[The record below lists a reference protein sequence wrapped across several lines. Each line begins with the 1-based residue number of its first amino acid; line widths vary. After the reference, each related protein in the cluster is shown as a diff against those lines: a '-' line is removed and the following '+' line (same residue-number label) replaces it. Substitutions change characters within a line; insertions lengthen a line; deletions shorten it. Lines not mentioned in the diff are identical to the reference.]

1 MNDILSLLSSYAN
14 LFTLASIIA
23 YFLIFFF
30 TKNSKIISTI
40 PSFCTGIGV
49 FFTFVVLYDNLAI
62 QEIQINNSSELT
74 SDFAGLI
81 KKLTS
86 AFSTSIIGV
95 GSSLILNPLVKWRIE
110 KIEKYIF
117 TNGRTPQVIAA
128 LNSHPHE
135 LLYQLQEKIEML
147 NVSINQLQGNEGE
160 KKNLS
165 DVYNILNS
173 FSTNTIKRV
182 NELFENLGRNLDER
196 ISSLSGNAIEDAK
209 ANVESIN
216 AQFIESTSKVLKE
229 NSQFLSQLVETQK
242 NSASESATNLSKIQT
257 ELLQRISFFEEKSKI
272 MMDSINQSFGESVQT
287 MGNTYKEEAKE
298 IKKVYEN
305 VYSSVQEMETK
316 IQEQSQLILNQH
328 LSKLEASF
336 QKLEDFQ
343 LAAQN
348 NLETTTAKFAKA
360 VNQYEDTRDN
370 NIELGNK
377 IQSQIESID
386 NLSEQSKRLLEQW
399 SKMNAS
405 VEELEDHVAKVN
417 NTITHF
423 NEIKEHLRVNGAS
436 S

>member
-1 MNDILSLLSSYAN
+1 
-14 LFTLASIIA
+14 
-23 YFLIFFF
+23 
-30 TKNSKIISTI
+30 
-40 PSFCTGIGV
+40 
-49 FFTFVVLYDNLAI
+49 
-62 QEIQINNSSELT
+62 
-74 SDFAGLI
+74 
-81 KKLTS
+81 
-86 AFSTSIIGV
+86 
-95 GSSLILNPLVKWRIE
+95 
-110 KIEKYIF
+110 
-117 TNGRTPQVIAA
+117 
-128 LNSHPHE
+128 
-135 LLYQLQEKIEML
+135 ML
-147 NVSINQLQGNEGE
+147 NL
-160 KKNLS
+160 
-165 DVYNILNS
+165 
-173 FSTNTIKRV
+173 
-182 NELFENLGRNLDER
+182 
-196 ISSLSGNAIEDAK
+196 
-209 ANVESIN
+209 
-216 AQFIESTSKVLKE
+216 SKVLKE

>member
-216 AQFIESTSKVLKE
+216 AQFIK
-229 NSQFLSQLVETQK
+229 
-242 NSASESATNLSKIQT
+242 
-257 ELLQRISFFEEKSKI
+257 SFERKFTVP
-272 MMDSINQSFGESVQT
+272 F
-287 MGNTYKEEAKE
+287 
-298 IKKVYEN
+298 
-305 VYSSVQEMETK
+305 
-316 IQEQSQLILNQH
+316 
-328 LSKLEASF
+328 
-336 QKLEDFQ
+336 
-343 LAAQN
+343 
-348 NLETTTAKFAKA
+348 TAC
-360 VNQYEDTRDN
+360 
-370 NIELGNK
+370 
-377 IQSQIESID
+377 
-386 NLSEQSKRLLEQW
+386 
-399 SKMNAS
+399 
-405 VEELEDHVAKVN
+405 
-417 NTITHF
+417 
-423 NEIKEHLRVNGAS
+423 
-436 S
+436 